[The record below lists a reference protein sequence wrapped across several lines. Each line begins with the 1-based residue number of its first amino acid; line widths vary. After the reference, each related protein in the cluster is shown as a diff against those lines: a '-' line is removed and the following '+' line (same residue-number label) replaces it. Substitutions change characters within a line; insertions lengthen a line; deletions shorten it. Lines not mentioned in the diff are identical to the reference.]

1 MPKFLE
7 SPEAVDLIADGQ
19 TVGSSGFRFAA
30 SPEELF
36 QSLGRRYEQTSH
48 PRDLSLVFASAQGDS
63 ARMSGL
69 DHLAQPGMLRRVIGG
84 FFGVTPKLNA
94 MVISNAV
101 AAYNLPQG
109 QLTRLYHSIGTRQP
123 GLLTR
128 VGLHTYIDPRL
139 GGGKMNEVAAE
150 ELIEVMQVS
159 GAEYLFYRSFPIHVA
174 LIRATTSDEYG
185 NLSMEREAVRLEAL
199 PLACAARASGGIVI
213 AQVEGVVDRH
223 TLHPRMVEVPG
234 YMVDVVVV
242 SREPEITHRQTVQ
255 KIYTPEYCGEMRAPG
270 ASVVPLPSGPR
281 RIVARRSVMEL
292 RKGAVVNLGSG
303 MPEGIGSILSER
315 GESDMVY
322 LTLESGVS
330 GGIPETQPDF
340 GVAINPDSIIRHD
353 DQFCFYNSGGID
365 TAFLGFAQ
373 VDGRGNVNV
382 SRFSGQ
388 IVGCGGFI
396 DIAQNAKEVVFCG
409 TFNSGGLEVEIGKS
423 GLRIL
428 REGRH
433 LKFVPEVE
441 QITFN
446 GKYALSNGQNVLYV
460 TERCVF
466 RLMTEGMM
474 LEEIAPGV
482 DLQKD
487 IVGQMRFVPLIS
499 PDLRLMDVSCFS

>member
-1 MPKFLE
+1 MPKFLDAD
-7 SPEAVDLIADGQ
+7 EAVKLILDGQ
-19 TVGSSGFRFAA
+19 TVGTSGFRFAA

-36 QSLGRRYEQTSH
+36 QSLGRRYQQEGH

-63 ARMSGL
+63 SRTSGL

-94 MVISNAV
+94 MVISNVV

-128 VGLHTYIDPRL
+128 VGLHTFIDPRL
-139 GGGKMNEVAAE
+139 GGGKMNNVVTE
-150 ELIEVMQVS
+150 ELIEVMEAA
-159 GAEYLFYRSFPIHVA
+159 GAEYLFYRSFPIHVV

-185 NLSMEREAVRLEAL
+185 NLSMEHEAVRLEAS

-213 AQVEGVVDRH
+213 AQVERVVDRH

-242 SREPEITHRQTVQ
+242 SREPEITHRQTVRNV
-255 KIYTPEYCGEMRAPG
+255 YTPAYCGEVRAPS
-270 ASVVPLPSGPR
+270 ASVAPLPAGPR
-281 RIVARRSVMEL
+281 RIIARRGVMEL
-292 RKGAVVNLGSG
+292 REGAVVNLGSG
-303 MPEGIGSILSER
+303 IPEGIGSILFER
-315 GESDMVY
+315 DESDMVY
-322 LTLESGVS
+322 LTLESGV
-330 GGIPETQPDF
+330 GGGVPETQPDF

-373 VDGRGNVNV
+373 VGGGGNVNV

-409 TFNSGGLEVEIGKS
+409 TFNSGGLEVEVGKS
-423 GLRIL
+423 GLRIF

-433 LKFVPEVE
+433 RKFVTEVE

-446 GKYALSNGQNVLYV
+446 GRHALSNGQKVLYV

-466 RLMTEGMM
+466 RLVTEGM
-474 LEEIAPGV
+474 LLAEIAPGV
-482 DLQKD
+482 DLRKD
-487 IVGQMRFVPLIS
+487 ILGQMQFVPLIS
-499 PDLRLMDVSCFS
+499 PELRMMDDSCFS